1 MSEPLTDLR
10 VGGMQVA
17 EIDLPEELDRLYD
30 LAYNLWWTWSPPVRQ
45 LFSAIDAPSWTRYR
59 NPVELLLNVD
69 RAQWERLVDD
79 ESFMTSYG
87 RVVKAFDQ
95 YMKPQAETWFRREH
109 PDYAGG
115 PIAYFSME
123 YGIHQ
128 TLAIYGGGL
137 GVLSGDHCKSA
148 SDLGLPFVGVGLL
161 YRTGYFQQTVDA
173 DGYQQHT
180 YPEYDFQ
187 RLPLRP
193 AMDSR
198 GRAVSVRVPF
208 PGREVTARV
217 WVAEVG
223 RVPLLLLDT
232 DRPEND
238 PADRPITNALYIRG
252 REVRLAQEVVLGC
265 GGVKALAALG
275 IEPAVWHINEGHSAL
290 LQLERARQE
299 MNRSQTDFDGALETV
314 GANVAFTTHTPV
326 PAGNE
331 QFDRDVAQRYLQPWA
346 ELLGTDTGR
355 LLEIGHADH
364 GEPGQAFNLTA
375 FALKTSRFANGVS
388 RLHAEVSDRM
398 WRHLFPERPAE
409 RPVVEAIT
417 NGVHVPTW
425 IGPEFRDL
433 LRNRMGDGWLEA
445 LLDPR
450 GWDAVLD
457 CPDEELWAAHLAQK
471 ERLMRF
477 TRSRLREQYARHG
490 RSYDRLR
497 ELEQMFDP
505 RALTIGFARRFATYK
520 RAGLIF
526 SDLHRLRQLLL
537 NRDRPVRIFL
547 AGKAHPADR
556 PGQDLVRH
564 IFKLSQEPDLKGRV
578 VFLENYDMRVARM
591 LVQGVDLWLN
601 TPRRPQEASGTSG
614 QKAAGNGVLNCS
626 ILDGWW
632 PEGYDGD
639 NGWAIG
645 AAEAS
650 GSEDERDEADAFSL
664 YHLLEEEIV
673 PAYYERD
680 EHDRPLEWIRRMKR
694 AVASVGPRF
703 SSDRMVRDYTE
714 LAYLPLSAEPGGAE
728 AETAGSP
735 QSQEV

>member
-1 MSEPLTDLR
+1 MDLR
-10 VGGMQVA
+10 IAGMQVA
-17 EIDLPEELDRLYD
+17 EIELPDEVDRLYD
-30 LAYNLWWTWSPPVRQ
+30 LAYNLWWTWNPAARQ
-45 LFSAIDAPSWTRYR
+45 LFSTIDAPSWARYR

-69 RAQWERLVDD
+69 RSQWEALVED
-79 ESFMTSYG
+79 ESFMSSYG
-87 RVVKAFDQ
+87 RVIRAFDA
-95 YMKPQAETWFRREH
+95 YMDREADTWFRRTYPE
-109 PDYAGG
+109 YAAG

-123 YGIHQ
+123 YGIHH

-148 SDLGLPFVGVGLL
+148 SDLGLPFVAVGLL

-173 DGYQQHT
+173 DGFQQHT

-193 AMDSR
+193 ALDPQ
-198 GRAVSVRVPF
+198 GRAVTVRVPF
-208 PGREVTARV
+208 PGGREVAARV
-217 WVAEVG
+217 WVAQVG

-238 PADRPITNALYIRG
+238 PADRPITNALYVRG
-252 REVRLAQEVVLGC
+252 REVRLAQEIVLGC

-275 IEPAVWHINEGHSAL
+275 VEPAVWHINEGHSAL
-290 LQLERARQE
+290 LQLERARRVLADRQVGFE
-299 MNRSQTDFDGALETV
+299 EALAAV
-314 GANVAFTTHTPV
+314 KGDVAFTTHTPV

-331 QFDRDVAQRYLQPWA
+331 QFERDVARRYLEPWA
-346 ELLGTDTGR
+346 GLLGTDTER
-355 LLEIGHADH
+355 LLAIGHGDH

-375 FALKTSRFANGVS
+375 FALRTSRTTNGVS

-398 WRHLFPERPAE
+398 WRHLFPDLPAE
-409 RPVVEAIT
+409 QPVVEAIT
-417 NGVHVPTW
+417 NGIHVPTW
-425 IGPEFRDL
+425 IGPEIRDL
-433 LRNRMGDGWLEA
+433 LIERVGPEWLTA
-445 LLDPR
+445 LLDPE
-450 GWDAVLD
+450 GWNAILESR
-457 CPDEELWAAHLAQK
+457 DEELWSAHLAQK

-477 TRSRLREQYARHG
+477 TRSRLRDQYARHG

-497 ELEQMFDP
+497 ELERMFDP
-505 RALTIGFARRFATYK
+505 RPLTIGFARRFATYK

-526 SDLHRLRQLLL
+526 SDLYRLRHLLL
-537 NRDRPVRIFL
+537 NRERPVRIFL

-564 IFKLSQEPDLKGRV
+564 IFKLSQEPDLKEQV

-614 QKAAGNGVLNCS
+614 QKAAANGVLNLS

-632 PEGYDGD
+632 PEAYDGT

-645 AAEAS
+645 GAEAA
-650 GSEDERDEADAFSL
+650 GSEEEQDEADAFSL
-664 YHLLEEEIV
+664 YQVLEEEVV
-673 PAYYERD
+673 PTYY
-680 EHDRPLEWIRRMKR
+680 DRGEDDLPRRWIERMKR
-694 AVASVGPRF
+694 AIATVGPRF
-703 SSDRMVRDYTE
+703 SSSRMVRDYTE
-714 LAYLPLSAEPGGAE
+714 TAYLRLVRADREGEPH
-728 AETAGSP
+728 T
-735 QSQEV
+735 QEV